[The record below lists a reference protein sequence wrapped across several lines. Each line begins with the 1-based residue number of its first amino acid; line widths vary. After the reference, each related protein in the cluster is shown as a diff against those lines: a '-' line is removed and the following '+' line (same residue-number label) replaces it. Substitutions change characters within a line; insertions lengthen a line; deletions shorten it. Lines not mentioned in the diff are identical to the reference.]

1 MLYVIQHI
9 KADAMSGEETLWARQ
24 IVTHPEVR
32 IIFIYTKC
40 TDEDKRLF
48 ALIVPFVV
56 GGR

>member
-9 KADAMSGEETLWARQ
+9 KADAMSGEGARQ
-24 IVTHPEVR
+24 MVTHPEVR

>member
-24 IVTHPEVR
+24 RVTHPEVR

-40 TDEDKRLF
+40 IDEDKRLV
-48 ALIVPFVV
+48 ALTVPFVV